1 MSDTEKMIEGPVAES
16 LRATATVPL
25 GMTARLEMSVVR
37 RDREQTGFSFE
48 EKLCA
53 VAVALGAGLVGGGP
67 ASVGV
72 LLVAGLVA
80 LGYVQWTVLVEESVE
95 H

>member
-1 MSDTEKMIEGPVAES
+1 MSDIDDKMGGTMAEV
-16 LRATATVPL
+16 LRVPADVPL
-25 GMTARLEMSVVR
+25 GLTARLEMSVVR
-37 RDREQTGFSFE
+37 RDREEAGFSFE

-53 VAVALGAGLVGGGP
+53 FSAAMGATFVGGGP
-67 ASVGV
+67 VSVGI

-80 LGYVQWTVLVEESVE
+80 LAYVQWTVLVEESVD